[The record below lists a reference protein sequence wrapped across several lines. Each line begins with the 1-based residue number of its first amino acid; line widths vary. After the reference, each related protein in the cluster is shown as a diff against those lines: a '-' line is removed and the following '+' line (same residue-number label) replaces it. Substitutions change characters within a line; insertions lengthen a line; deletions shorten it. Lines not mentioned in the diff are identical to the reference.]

1 MARMVPNQPHP
12 DTQSQAELRLFDAWD
27 RQLPDEYVV
36 FHSVWWQ
43 VRDTQSGARDGEAD
57 FLLAHPDFG
66 ILIVEVKGGH
76 IRYDGLNDQ
85 WYSNQ
90 NRIKDPFK
98 QGREAKYSL
107 LAKLKELPYWR
118 ERWINVGYA
127 VAFPDVA
134 VKGDLRLDAPREL
147 ILDASDM
154 AGLRTW
160 LERALHYLQGRRPE
174 DSPLGSHG
182 VEELVTLLSRSWDLR
197 PLLAAEIEA
206 EGQELARL
214 TEEQFV
220 MLDFLGRHR
229 RAAISGCAGSG
240 KTTLA
245 YEKTRRLAGQGFN
258 VLLTCFN
265 VALAEFLGSDE
276 EKPQNLHVANFH
288 RLADELVGQA
298 ELPMGP
304 YTSEY
309 FDQILPERLMEAV
322 DILGPQFDAIIVDEG
337 QDFQDNWWF
346 PLQCLL
352 HDPDRG
358 IFYVF
363 FDDNQNIYHAA
374 EKIPLELAPFPLTR
388 NCRNTQHIH
397 QQVMQFYRSD
407 VMPVAIGPQGQ
418 PVEVQTYANPLEL
431 KRLLRQV
438 LHLLVVEE
446 GVPAWDI
453 VLLTPKS
460 RQRSQLWELGP
471 LGNFR
476 LTEQWTDA
484 SGEIYCTTVHKFKGL
499 ESPVVILAEIDGE
512 GAWNLDSILYVGCSR
527 ACSYLVLLVAEDLPE
542 KIGGKL
548 SIADSRK
555 VM

>member
-1 MARMVPNQPHP
+1 MAQMIPNQPRP
-12 DTQSQAELRLFDAWD
+12 DTQSQAELRLFDAWA
-27 RQLPDEYVV
+27 RQLPDEYAV

-66 ILIVEVKGGH
+66 ALIVEVKGGH
-76 IRYDGLNDQ
+76 IRYDGRNDQ

-154 AGLRTW
+154 AGLRAW
-160 LERALHYLQGRRPE
+160 LERALRYLQGRRPE
-174 DSPLGSHG
+174 DRPLGLHG
-182 VEELVTLLSRSWDLR
+182 IEKLVSVLGPSWDLR

-206 EGQELARL
+206 EGQALARL

-220 MLDFLGRHR
+220 MLDFLGRRR

-245 YEKTRRLAGQGFN
+245 YEKARRLAGQGFN

-407 VMPVAIGPQGQ
+407 VMPVAIGPQGR
-418 PVEVQTYANPLEL
+418 PVEVHTYANSPEL

-438 LHLLVVEE
+438 LHRLVVKE

-460 RQRSQLWELGP
+460 RQRSQLWGLGP

-484 SGEIYCTTVHKFKGL
+484 GGEIYCTTVHKFKGL

-512 GAWNLDSILYVGCSR
+512 RAWNLDSILYVGCSR
-527 ACSYLVLLVAEDLPE
+527 ACSHLVLLVAEDVPE
-542 KIGGKL
+542 KIGAKL
-548 SIADSRK
+548 L
-555 VM
+555 